1 MTLAL
6 KALLGAAAVIL
17 IQLIAQTKNYF
28 IAGLVPLFPTF
39 ALIAHYLV
47 GRQRSA
53 GDLQRTILFGMASL
67 IPYFLYL
74 LSLYFLVGKCRLWVA
89 LVAATGVW
97 ILAAL
102 ALILIWKAVAGMPS

>member
-1 MTLAL
+1 MTWAL

-47 GRQRSA
+47 GTQRSVI
-53 GDLQRTILFGMASL
+53 DLRRTILFGMASL
-67 IPYFLYL
+67 IPYLLYL
-74 LSLYFLVGKCRLWVA
+74 LSLYFLVSRCRLWLA
-89 LVAATGVW
+89 LTSATLVW
-97 ILAAL
+97 ILAASM
-102 ALILIWKAVAGMPS
+102 LILIWRAVAGMPG